1 MILNLNLILKI
12 KLTNSI
18 YRTLTIILQLM
29 ILQYPCNKKNTSA
42 DISRLIFIFH
52 GGRAKKRVYSMGGW
66 NIIYKC
72 TLLNNCRA
80 KKNSIFHGWVE
91 YYLQMHSQ
99 KKIAATQLLVKNRA
113 KPLKERR
120 FCVQRHI

>member
-1 MILNLNLILKI
+1 MGGVEYYLQMHSPKQLPCKKKI
-12 KLTNSI
+12 
-18 YRTLTIILQLM
+18 
-29 ILQYPCNKKNTSA
+29 
-42 DISRLIFIFH
+42 
-52 GGRAKKRVYSMGGW
+52 VYSMGG
-66 NIIYKC
+66 
-72 TLLNNCRA
+72 
-80 KKNSIFHGWVE
+80 VE